1 MQGFDSEGVRL
12 EARNRS
18 EVQSPVTVASPDDHR
33 DGETEHGGQGRPTQS
48 EQHELDRLTDGI
60 LPRVRHLFVRPEAT
74 VMTSSSPGSSAV
86 LERQETTQRYPQAR
100 VIVLDDDVNTFQHV
114 VDCLRKIIPGMSE
127 DNAWNLANRIDGQGS
142 AEVWCGPLE
151 QAELYHQQLQAE
163 GLTMAPLERC

>member
-1 MQGFDSEGVRL
+1 MVRL
-12 EARNRS
+12 AAQNQS
-18 EVQSPVTVASPDDHR
+18 EVQGAVTIASPDNHG
-33 DGETEHGGQGRPTQS
+33 DGETEHGSQGRPSQS
-48 EQHELDRLTDGI
+48 EQHCLDRSIVGI
-60 LPRVRHLFVRPEAT
+60 LPRVQHLFPLPEAT
-74 VMTSSSPGSSAV
+74 VMTSSSPGSSIV

-114 VDCLRKIIPGMSE
+114 VDCLRRIIPGMSE
-127 DNAWNLANRIDGQGS
+127 DKAWTLANRIDGQGS